1 MSKYKAEITD
11 TTLQDSMENFV
22 AQLGTEQDKRSH
34 SKFTNNKRLSMTG
47 NEEEINAMYRTDWL
61 SAKVVDIVPDDMT
74 REWRSFTGDIDPE
87 TIKVLAEEEERLDLR
102 GSFNLADKW
111 ARLYG
116 TSFIVMA
123 VDDGNTP
130 DMPLDINK
138 VKLGGLR
145 HVKVIDRTQINRGD
159 VTPNTDV
166 MSRNFGMP
174 EFYRMT
180 EGASQ
185 KIHHTRVIRFD
196 AVPLPYREF
205 QRNNYFSD
213 SVLDR
218 MYESITNFNTVSQAA
233 ATMVYETNVDIMKVK
248 NLMQY
253 LQTAEGTATLTK
265 RFTLAGMQ
273 KSINNMLILDTEED
287 FEKKS
292 NSFSGLPELLDRYGS
307 AVTGASDIPATRL
320 LGSSASGLNA
330 TGEGDLKNYYDMI
343 KSKQITKYK
352 SKLDLF
358 DNIMAKSLGLKDD
371 LDLAYTFNPLFQMTL
386 KEIADTNY
394 IDAQRD
400 DIYLNHG
407 VITEATVGKELKQK
421 QTYTNITDEHIEDL
435 EEFENVE
442 PDDLEHELREE
453 EGEQEEGKGEKTPSG
468 KNPEESGG

>member
-1 MSKYKAEITD
+1 MSKDKAEIID
-11 TTLQDSMENFV
+11 TALQDSMENFV

-34 SKFTNNKRLSMTG
+34 SKFVNNKRLSMTG

-61 SAKVVDIVPDDMT
+61 SGKVVDIVPDDMT

-87 TIKVLAEEEERLDLR
+87 LVKELVKEEERLDLQ
-102 GSFNLADKW
+102 GSFNLAHKW
-111 ARLYG
+111 SRLYG
-116 TSFIVMA
+116 TAFIVMA

-130 DMPLDINK
+130 DKHLDINK
-138 VKLGGLR
+138 IKEGGLR
-145 HVKVIDRTQINRGD
+145 HIKVIDRTQITRGD

-180 EGASQ
+180 EGSSQ

-196 AVPLPYREF
+196 AILLPYREF

-218 MYESITNFNTVSQAA
+218 MYEAITNFNTVSQAA

-253 LQTAEGTATLTK
+253 LQTAEGTAMLTK

-273 KSINNMLILDTEED
+273 KSINNMLLLDTEEQFD
-287 FEKKS
+287 KKS
-292 NSFSGLPELLDRYGS
+292 NSFSGLPDLLDRYGA

-320 LGSSASGLNA
+320 LGS
-330 TGEGDLKNYYDMI
+330 
-343 KSKQITKYK
+343 
-352 SKLDLF
+352 
-358 DNIMAKSLGLKDD
+358 
-371 LDLAYTFNPLFQMTL
+371 YTFNPLFQMTP
-386 KEIADTNY
+386 KEIADMNLV
-394 IDAQRD
+394 DAQRD
-400 DIYLNHG
+400 DIYLNQG
-407 VITEATVGKELKQK
+407 VITEATVAKELKQK
-421 QTYTNITDEHIEDL
+421 ETYTNITDEHIDDL

-442 PDDLEHELREE
+442 PDDLEHELRE
-453 EGEQEEGKGEKTPSG
+453 QEEEENTGEESTSSED
-468 KNPEESGG
+468 PEESGGEVS